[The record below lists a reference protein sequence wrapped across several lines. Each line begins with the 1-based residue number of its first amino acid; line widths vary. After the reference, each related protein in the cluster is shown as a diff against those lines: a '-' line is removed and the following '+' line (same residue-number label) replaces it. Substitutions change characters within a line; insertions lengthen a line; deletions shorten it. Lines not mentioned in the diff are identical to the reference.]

1 MTHVNGIVA
10 LFLAVLLLPSCAGSS
25 KAIQIGKAE
34 PNPELAEQFNNV
46 FQDGHFYFAGIPT
59 EAGLTSVSQQGVTVV
74 VNLLPAEQQSRRV
87 SFDEPVLAKSLGMAY
102 ESIPMVPSTFSTD
115 DIDRLAA
122 IIDEAEGG
130 VLVHCA
136 SSNRVGGLWAAYLH
150 RHRGYELEEAIKL
163 GTAAGLRPGGMTEA
177 VKRVA
182 AEKISD

>member
-1 MTHVNGIVA
+1 MNRANDMGITQ
-10 LFLAVLLLPSCAGSS
+10 AV
-25 KAIQIGKAE
+25 I
-34 PNPELAEQFNNV
+34 
-46 FQDGHFYFAGIPT
+46 D
-59 EAGLTSVSQQGVTVV
+59 TVR
-74 VNLLPAEQQSRRV
+74 EMR
-87 SFDEPVLAKSLGMAY
+87 Y

-115 DIDRLAA
+115 DVDRLAV

-150 RHRGYELEEAIKL
+150 RHRGYELEEAIEL